1 MQEQGSADLDA
12 FGIHRVDRGAGLPV
26 VFMHG
31 IGGDHH
37 QLLEFGEATLGDLPG
52 LRRIYVDLPGHGA
65 SSGDGITCAADVHRR
80 MTAVIDRLGD
90 RYALVGSSFGG
101 GTARAVLA
109 ADPQRVAGMA
119 LFAPVVFA
127 QRADRRL
134 PPKGHRPADPPWVL
148 DLEPKRV
155 VAEFRAVTHR
165 PTAQNWAAFVS
176 DIVPGWARSDR
187 SAIGRVMDAYDFA
200 VHPESTFATFDRP
213 VLFVLGREDP
223 MVGWRDAITLADS
236 YPRATYAVVEAGHNP
251 FHEQREIA
259 AANLR
264 GWAQTILDESA
275 DDQARAAAT
284 RSRTAGTTSPA

>member
-1 MQEQGSADLDA
+1 MRKQDSAEPDSL
-12 FGIHRVDRGAGLPV
+12 GIHSVDVGSGLPV

-37 QLLEFGEATLGDLPG
+37 QLLEFGEATLGDIAG
-52 LRRIYVDLPGHGA
+52 LRRIYVDLPGHGL
-65 SSGDGITCAADVHRR
+65 SRGDGIGCAADVHRR
-80 MTAVIDRLGD
+80 MAGFVDRLGP

-109 ADPQRVAGMA
+109 LDPGRVAGMA

-127 QRADRRL
+127 QRVDRVL
-134 PPKGHRPADPPWVL
+134 PAKGRRPADPRWVL
-148 DLEPKRV
+148 DLEPKHV

-165 PTAQNWAAFVS
+165 PTSENWEAFRR
-176 DIVPGWARSDR
+176 DIVPGSISGDR
-187 SAIGRVMDAYDFA
+187 AAITRVMDNYDFA
-200 VHPESTFATFDRP
+200 TRPEAAFGSFERP

-223 MVGWRDAITLADS
+223 MVGWRDAIGLADS

-259 AANLR
+259 AASLR
-264 GWAQTILDESA
+264 SWAHTVVAEEETVERIGGVGPRVE
-275 DDQARAAAT
+275 
-284 RSRTAGTTSPA
+284 